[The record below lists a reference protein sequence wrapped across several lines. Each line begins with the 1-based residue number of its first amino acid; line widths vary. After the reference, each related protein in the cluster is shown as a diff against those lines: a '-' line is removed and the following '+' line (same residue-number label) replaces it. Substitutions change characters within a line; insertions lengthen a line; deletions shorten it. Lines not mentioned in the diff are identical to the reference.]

1 MTGKG
6 NIGHTVLRRFKVEI
20 NFAAKIPIQSVAN
33 ALRDVST
40 TMIIQPGPDVDF
52 LIANPNVKDP
62 FQIDW
67 AKAKRTLKNFRIKTN
82 PANTEFKI
90 SGLSEKPYKEQ
101 MYASLILI
109 ASSFAHDA

>member
-1 MTGKG
+1 
-6 NIGHTVLRRFKVEI
+6 
-20 NFAAKIPIQSVAN
+20 
-33 ALRDVST
+33 VST
-40 TMIIQPGPDVDF
+40 TMIIQPRPVVDF
-52 LIANPNVKDP
+52 LIANQNVKDP

-67 AKAKRTLKNFRIKTN
+67 AKVAIFLLMVVTVAKRTLKNLRIKTN

-90 SGLSEKPYKEQ
+90 SGLSEKPYKVQ